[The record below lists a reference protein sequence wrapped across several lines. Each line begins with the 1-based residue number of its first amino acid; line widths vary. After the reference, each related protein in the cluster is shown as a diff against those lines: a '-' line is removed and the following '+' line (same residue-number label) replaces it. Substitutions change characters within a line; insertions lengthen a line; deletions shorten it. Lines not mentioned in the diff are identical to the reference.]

1 MFLDNFILLRVF
13 LRVQAQ
19 QKVRI
24 HILEY
29 RGEVIAWESQ
39 HIIYGATIFLRRKN
53 MKRKKSGTQRQGS
66 GLSHLRKVRISL
78 ILRKE

>member
-1 MFLDNFILLRVF
+1 MFLDNFISLRVF
-13 LRVQAQ
+13 LGVQAQ
-19 QKVRI
+19 QKPEI

-39 HIIYGATIFLRRKN
+39 HIIYGAMIFLRRRN

-78 ILRKE
+78 ILKKE